1 MGTLYYGDNLDILR
15 RYLKD
20 ESVDLV
26 YLDPPFNSA
35 QNYNAFF
42 QEKDGSAAASQIR
55 AFEDTWHWDIETKKA
70 YDAVTEQPGKVSDVM
85 QAFYTFLGGNDMMA
99 YLTMMAPRL
108 VELRRVLKPTGSLY
122 LHCDPTASHYLKLLC
137 DAILHKDNFRSEI
150 VWKRT
155 SAHSGAK
162 RFGPVS
168 DSILF
173 YTRSDDY
180 VWNEQYSPF
189 SEQYLDEFYTHRDS
203 DGRRWRRSDLTGAGT
218 RKGESGMPWRGIDVT
233 AKGRHWAVPG
243 DACERLGITTGTVQD
258 KLDAL
263 DKAGRIHWPQKKDGV
278 PMFKRYADE
287 QPGVPLQS
295 VWDDIPPLHN
305 LSAERL
311 GYPTQ
316 KPVALLERI
325 IQASSNP
332 GDVVLD
338 PFCGCGTTID
348 AAEKL
353 GRDWIGIDVTQLAIS
368 LIKNRLQDTYGSRL
382 KFVSG
387 SSRRESA
394 QTPSPAEDQSGL
406 TSAATE
412 TKERG
417 VHAASTPESEPTSKR
432 AEARVPEGVSLIR
445 IIGEPTT
452 PNEAA
457 TLAEEDK
464 FQFQWWA
471 LGLVGARPVE
481 QKKGADH
488 GIDGKILFRDDPR
501 AAKPEQI
508 IIQVKGGKTGVKDVR
523 DLRGVLDREKAAIG
537 VLISLQPPTG
547 PMETEAASAG
557 FYEHKT
563 NKQKFPRLQLR
574 TVKELMEG
582 KGIERPTSAA
592 AIEETFRKAPAS
604 KKKHGDQTELT
615 I

>member
-42 QEKDGSAAASQIR
+42 SEKDGSAAASQIR
-55 AFEDTWHWDIETKKA
+55 AFEDTWHWDIETRKA
-70 YDAVTEQPGKVSDVM
+70 YDAVTEEPGKVSDVM

-99 YLTMMAPRL
+99 YLTMMSSRL
-108 VELRRVLKPTGSLY
+108 VELRRVLKSTGSLY

-137 DAILHKDNFRSEI
+137 DAVFGPKQYINEI
-150 VWKRT
+150 IWKRT
-155 SAHSGAK
+155 TAHNSGK
-162 RFGPVS
+162 MFGPVHDVIIS
-168 DSILF
+168 FSKAQN
-173 YTRSDDY
+173 Y
-180 VWNEQYSPF
+180 VWNNLKRP
-189 SEQYLDEFYTHRDS
+189 LDESYVESHYKYLEN
-203 DGRRWRRSDLTGAGT
+203 GRRYKRENITGAGV
-218 RKGESGMPWRGIDVT
+218 RHGETGKPWHGIDPT
-233 AKGRHWAVPG
+233 PKGRHWVRTPK
-243 DACERLGITTGTVQD
+243 ELE
-258 KLDAL
+258 KLDAVGRVYWP
-263 DKAGRIHWPQKKDGV
+263 DKEGAWPYLKQ
-278 PMFKRYADE
+278 FIDE
-287 QPGVPLQS
+287 SSGMPLQD
-295 VWDDIPPLHN
+295 VWDDISPIN
-305 LSAERL
+305 SQAKERL

-353 GRDWIGIDVTQLAIS
+353 GREWIGIDITQLAIT
-368 LIKNRLQDTYGSRL
+368 LIKKRLFDTYGYNL
-382 KFVSG
+382 KFVS
-387 SSRRESA
+387 
-394 QTPSPAEDQSGL
+394 
-406 TSAATE
+406 
-412 TKERG
+412 
-417 VHAASTPESEPTSKR
+417 ASTPEQMVSGV
-432 AEARVPEGVSLIR
+432 AEGGATVVRV
-445 IIGEPTT
+445 IGEPVS
-452 PNEAA
+452 PEDAA
-457 TLAEEDK
+457 KLAEDDK
-464 FQFQWWA
+464 YQFQWWA
-471 LGLVGARPVE
+471 LGLVGARPEE

-488 GIDGKILFRDDPR
+488 GIDGKILFRDDPKST
-501 AAKPEQI
+501 KPEQV
-508 IIQVKGGKTGVKDVR
+508 IIQVKGGKTSVKDVR

-537 VLISLQPPTG
+537 ILISLQPPTS

-592 AIEETFRKAPAS
+592 SLDDTYKKAPES
-604 KKKHGDQTELT
+604 KKKHGHQAELKM
-615 I
+615 

>member
-1 MGTLYYGDNLDILR
+1 MGTLYYGDNLDILK
-15 RYLKD
+15 RYIKD
-20 ESVDLV
+20 ETVDLV

-42 QEKDGSAAASQIR
+42 HEKDGTDAASQIH

-70 YDAVTEQPGKVSDVM
+70 YDTVTEQPGKVSDVM

-108 VELRRVLKPTGSLY
+108 VELRRVLKSTGSLY

-137 DAILHKDNFRSEI
+137 DAVFGPDNYRNEI
-150 VWKRT
+150 SWKRSQPKSHT
-155 SAHSGAK
+155 TINFSNCRDIILRYSKTQDAVFNKVFGKHDPDYIEKFYRFTDPAGRRYRLGDITNPNKNRPNLTYEFLGVNRVWRWTKERMQKAYEQGLIYQSKPGSVPQEK
-162 RFGPVS
+162 R
-168 DSILF
+168 
-173 YTRSDDY
+173 
-180 VWNEQYSPF
+180 
-189 SEQYLDEFYTHRDS
+189 YLDEMEGQPLS
-203 DGRRWRRSDLTGAGT
+203 DDWGDIEHLHGA
-218 RKGESGMPWRGIDVT
+218 
-233 AKGRHWAVPG
+233 
-243 DACERLGITTGTVQD
+243 
-258 KLDAL
+258 
-263 DKAGRIHWPQKKDGV
+263 
-278 PMFKRYADE
+278 
-287 QPGVPLQS
+287 
-295 VWDDIPPLHN
+295 N
-305 LSAERL
+305 AEAL

-316 KPVALLERI
+316 KPIALLERI
-325 IQASSNP
+325 ILASSNP
-332 GDVVLD
+332 GGLVLD

-348 AAEKL
+348 AAEKN

-387 SSRRESA
+387 GAHAPRVSGS
-394 QTPSPAEDQSGL
+394 TPSSNPSSAHEPSHASASATRASL
-406 TSAATE
+406 TA
-412 TKERG
+412 R
-417 VHAASTPESEPTSKR
+417 
-432 AEARVPEGVSLIR
+432 EARALPEQNALPGISLVR

-457 TLAEEDK
+457 TLAEQDK

-488 GIDGKILFRDDPR
+488 GIDGKILFRDDPK

-537 VLISLQPPTG
+537 ILISLQPPTS

-557 FYEHKT
+557 FYEHKV
-563 NKQKFPRLQLR
+563 NKLKYPRIQLR

-582 KGIERPTSAA
+582 KGIERPINLAVD
-592 AIEETFRKAPAS
+592 ETFKKAPTS
-604 KKKHGDQTELT
+604 KRKSAEDQALPGM
-615 I
+615 